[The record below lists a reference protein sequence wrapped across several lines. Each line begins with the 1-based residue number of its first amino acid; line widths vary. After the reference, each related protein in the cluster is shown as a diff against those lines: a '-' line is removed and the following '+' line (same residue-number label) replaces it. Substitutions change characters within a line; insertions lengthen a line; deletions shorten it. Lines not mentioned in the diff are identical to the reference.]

1 MLCTMIPLP
10 KLNIGMLSSSGE
22 DADFWF
28 AGGLEGRNCKIPPPA
43 SGHLPPP
50 NTTDDQLIEHKQ
62 GFNFESELG
71 SGICC

>member
-28 AGGLEGRNCKIPPPA
+28 AGGLEGRTVKYLPLP
-43 SGHLPPP
+43 SGHLPLPS
-50 NTTDDQLIEHKQ
+50 TTAYQPTDRT
-62 GFNFESELG
+62 
-71 SGICC
+71 